1 VVLVSPKWKA
11 SAVTSRSYCSLY
23 PFLCRSLASQTGRVN
38 CYPLDFISWLKSW
51 LISDFG
57 SD

>member
-38 CYPLDFISWLKSW
+38 CYPLDFISWL
-51 LISDFG
+51 
-57 SD
+57 